1 MIIPDIERYR
11 INDIIVNVVREDM
24 VSAFPGPNNAK
35 VRGIESKI
43 IKLKEQGIKSVAS
56 QDTRISRIGW
66 GISWLCKKYDL
77 KHYNYYPMATQDKL
91 PFYQQMSQYWGG
103 KPIPLHGTFSS
114 AFRSLCEQHMKKNDI
129 NAYFF
134 PIGASLDETLIE
146 LSSLVSQ
153 LPSDIFEGTIVTN
166 VSSGTICA
174 GLTYGCEQN
183 NLKTDIVG
191 VLGSSFENRHEKI
204 LKKIHTVTNK
214 KCDYPNLKITN
225 PGYEYTQP
233 EYYIPPFPC
242 DLYLDRK
249 AWKWLVD
256 NIDTLKQP
264 ITFWNIG
271 GEWNPMDGLDQK
283 VKGDGMATRSDV
295 YKCIKTVGELND
307 KN

>member
-1 MIIPDIERYR
+1 MILPDIERYK
-11 INDIIVNVVREDM
+11 IKDTYVNVVREDL

-35 VRGIESKI
+35 VRGIEAKI

-77 KHYNYYPMATQDKL
+77 KHYNFYPRATDNKL

-103 KPIPLHGTFSS
+103 ETIPIHGTFAS
-114 AFRSLCEQHMKKNDI
+114 AFRSLCEKYMVKNNID
-129 NAYFF
+129 AYFF
-134 PIGASLDETLIE
+134 PIGASLDETLLE

-174 GLTYGCEQN
+174 GLTYGCKQN
-183 NLKTDIVG
+183 GFKTDIVG
-191 VLGSSFENRHEKI
+191 VLGSSFENRREKI
-204 LKKIHTVTNK
+204 LKKIQSVTAEK
-214 KCDYPNLKITN
+214 IEFPNLTIAN
-225 PGYEYTQP
+225 PGYEYTEP
-233 EYYIPPFPC
+233 EKFAPPFPC
-242 DLYLDRK
+242 DIYLDRK

-256 NIDTLKQP
+256 NVDTLKPP

-271 GEWNPMDGLDQK
+271 GEWNPMCGIDNQLRGDGLS
-283 VKGDGMATRSDV
+283 TRADV
-295 YKCIKTVGELND
+295 YQCVKKVV
-307 KN
+307 